1 VEKPDP
7 RNRGWAFIFSIFK
20 MLKNHL
26 IKNRLHMKWT
36 KFLLTTLSI
45 CCINVLIAQGLGII
59 PEPYLS
65 TKGNGVYTLPK
76 TISISAPTSANAIAE
91 TIANQLKLT
100 TGKTV
105 NFSKTEPTIELS
117 IIKDDVI
124 GDEGYLLNVNDKGI
138 QVKANTNAG
147 LFYGW
152 QTVQQLLPAAI
163 YSKTVSK
170 NTNWQLSHCSI
181 IDKPRFGWRG
191 MMLDVSRHFFSK
203 ADVKV
208 FIDDMVRYKYN
219 RFHWHLTDDQGW
231 RIEIKSLPRLTSV
244 GAWRAERKGK
254 WMNIT
259 TPALDEP
266 KTYGGFYT
274 QEDIKEVV
282 AYAKA
287 RFVEVIPE
295 IDVPGHSMAMLAAYP
310 NLSTTPNYP
319 YQVNAGDEFM
329 DWEGLNGHATARI
342 DNSLDPSNEEVYTVL
357 DKVMTEVAPLFP
369 FEYIHMGGDENAK
382 NNWEKSSNVQALMKR
397 EGLKDQM
404 EVQSYFVRRMQKII
418 NSKGKKMMG
427 WNEILQGGLSGDA
440 AVMSWQGI
448 KGGIEAAKQGHKVVM
463 SPNDYNYID
472 YYQGEI
478 TAEGKVYRGLRM
490 KTTYGFDPVPSG
502 IDATLI
508 LGNQANQWT
517 EQLQTIRNVQYMN
530 WPRGLAVAETSWSP
544 NEKKDWNNF
553 TKKVEKHFDYFDA
566 ANVKY
571 AKSIYDAIVTTELNT
586 KGELILK
593 MEGEVDNLRF
603 YYTIDDQM
611 PDNFSDE
618 YTKPFVLPSDVTLVR
633 IQSYR
638 DGKPIG
644 KLLNIPIESLRN
656 RAKKV
661 L

>member
-1 VEKPDP
+1 MKLKK
-7 RNRGWAFIFSIFK
+7 FIALAMSFIC
-20 MLKNHL
+20 
-26 IKNRLHMKWT
+26 
-36 KFLLTTLSI
+36 LTQV
-45 CCINVLIAQGLGII
+45 NAQNLNII
-59 PEPYLS
+59 PEPFQVA
-65 TKGNGVYTLPK
+65 KGTGIYQLPK
-76 TISISAPTSANAIAE
+76 SIAINAPSSANEVTDQIAI
-91 TIANQLKLT
+91 QLRKS

-105 NFSKTEPTIELS
+105 FFSKNSPS
-117 IIKDDVI
+117 ITLDLIKDEVL
-124 GDEGYLLNVNDKGI
+124 GNEGYTLNVNANGVI
-138 QVKANTNAG
+138 ISANTNAG

-152 QTVQQLLPAAI
+152 QTVQQIMPAAI
-163 YSKTVSK
+163 YANKVQ
-170 NTNWQLSHCSI
+170 NNVQWQLPYVSI
-181 IDKPRFGWRG
+181 IDKPRFVWRG

-203 ADVKV
+203 EDVKI
-208 FIDDMVRYKYN
+208 FIDDMARYKYN

-231 RIEIKSLPRLTSV
+231 RIEIKALPKLTSV
-244 GAWRAERKGK
+244 GAWRADRKGK

-259 TPALDEP
+259 TPAINEP

-282 AYAKA
+282 AYAKSK
-287 RFVEVIPE
+287 FIEVIPE
-295 IDVPGHSMAMLAAYP
+295 IDVPGHSMAINTAYP
-310 NLSTTPNYP
+310 ELSTTPNYP

-329 DWEGLNGHATARI
+329 DWEGMNGHPTAMI
-342 DNSLDPSNEEVYTVL
+342 DNSLDPSNEKVYEYL
-357 DKVMTEVAPLFP
+357 DKIMSEVAPLFP

-382 NNWEKSSNVQALMKR
+382 NNWEKSPNVQALMKK

-427 WNEILQGGLSGDA
+427 WDEILQGGLSGDA
-440 AVMSWQGI
+440 VVMSWQGT

-490 KTTYGFDPVPSG
+490 KTTYGYEPVPAG
-502 IDATLI
+502 IDPNLI

-517 EQLQTIRNVQYMN
+517 EQLQTMRKVQYMT

-544 NEKKDWNNF
+544 AEKKNWNSF
-553 TKKVEKHFDYFDA
+553 TKKVEAQFEKLDA
-566 ANVKY
+566 ADVVY
-571 AKSIYDAIVTTELNT
+571 ARSMYDPIVTTQLNT
-586 KGELILK
+586 KGEYIVK
-593 MEGEVDNLRF
+593 MEGEVDGLDI

-611 PDNFSDE
+611 PDKYSDK
-618 YTKPFVLPSDVTLVR
+618 YTAPFVLPEDVLSVR
-633 IQSYR
+633 IISYR

-644 KLLNIPIESLRN
+644 KYLNIPIASLKS
-656 RAKKV
+656 RAKKI